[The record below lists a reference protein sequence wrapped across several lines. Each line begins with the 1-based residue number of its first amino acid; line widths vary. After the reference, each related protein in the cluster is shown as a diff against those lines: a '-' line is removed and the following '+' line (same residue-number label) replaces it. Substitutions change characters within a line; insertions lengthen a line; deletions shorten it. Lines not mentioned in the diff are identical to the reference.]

1 MYMWIS
7 FTYRINEYNNKYL
20 YLNRELFYMVL
31 DFFAFKEKFCRK
43 NTVVTS
49 YRDFLSSPTNGPGY
63 CWSDSCDGWF
73 GKEWLDSNPTKW
85 WTGDK
90 RVGRY
95 LMKWITANQYQTSEL
110 YYNIP
115 KILFE
120 DERGTWNWKS
130 RLFMWFLKTA
140 KSCLL
145 VLVGRTIPIISIGLM
160 ISLEIRVSR
169 PSISNLL
176 GG

>member
-1 MYMWIS
+1 MN
-7 FTYRINEYNNKYL
+7 TTINIYILSENYSIW
-20 YLNRELFYMVL
+20 FSI
-31 DFFAFKEKFCRK
+31 FFAFKEKFCRK
-43 NTVVTS
+43 NTVITL
-49 YRDFLSSPTNGPGY
+49 YRDFLSSPTNCPGY
-63 CWSDSCDGWF
+63 CWSNSCDGWF

-95 LMKWITANQYQTSEL
+95 LMKWITANQYQTSER
-110 YYNIP
+110 YYKIP

-130 RLFMWFLKTA
+130 RWFMRFLKTA
-140 KSCLL
+140 KSYLL
-145 VLVGRTIPIISIGLM
+145 VLVGRTIPIIPIGLR

-169 PSISNLL
+169 PALSNLL

>member
-20 YLNRELFYMVL
+20 YLKRELFYMVL
-31 DFFAFKEKFCRK
+31 VFLRLRRNFVEKVI
-43 NTVVTS
+43 TL
-49 YRDFLSSPTNGPGY
+49 YRDFLSSPTNCPGY

-95 LMKWITANQYQTSEL
+95 LMKWITANQYQTSER
-110 YYNIP
+110 YYKIP

-130 RLFMWFLKTA
+130 RLFMRFLKTA
-140 KSCLL
+140 KRCLL
-145 VLVGRTIPIISIGLM
+145 VLVGRKIPIISIGLM

-169 PSISNLL
+169 PAISNLL